1 MDMALNMILDSKK
14 PTWALWK
21 SLPNID
27 CRLVSHVRG
36 RDRQIQHILFH
47 MAWLLLAIAIVAEIA
62 GTLLLKA
69 SDGLSKLLPS
79 IGVGVG
85 YLTAFA
91 LMSQSLKKLDV
102 GVTYAVWSGVG
113 IIGAAI
119 GGYLFFGQEINKM
132 TIVGM
137 AVIIVGVTIMN
148 LGGASH

>member
-1 MDMALNMILDSKK
+1 
-14 PTWALWK
+14 
-21 SLPNID
+21 
-27 CRLVSHVRG
+27 
-36 RDRQIQHILFH
+36 
-47 MAWLLLAIAIVAEIA
+47 MAWLLLAIAIVAEIM

-85 YLTAFA
+85 YITAFA
-91 LMSQSLKKLDV
+91 LMSQSLKTLDV
-102 GVTYAVWSGVG
+102 GITYAVWSGVG